1 MADISVTELKARLD
15 NGEQPVLIDV
25 REENERA
32 VSNIGGLHIPMGVLP
47 TQLDELAQYKNQ
59 EIILYCRSGG
69 RSGAA
74 VAFLQQQ
81 GFAHARNMTGG
92 MRAWQAQVDPSITVA

>member
-15 NGEQPVLIDV
+15 RGEAPLLIDV
-25 REENERA
+25 REDMERN

-59 EIILYCRSGG
+59 EVIVYCRSGG

-81 GFAHARNMTGG
+81 GFGNARNMTGG
-92 MRAWQAQVDPSITVA
+92 MRAWQADIDPSITVA